1 MQKIRPTTEVEI
13 GEKEFLIEHWSPTK
27 AMKNLPKVGK
37 YFAVPLATVVGSLGT
52 GGSNLSE
59 ALPTA
64 CVYLFDQMEE
74 EDIMKFFNMLL
85 EDVYF
90 EGKNGIDIDTVFAN
104 DVSEMFEV
112 VAAVL
117 KANYGCFFKKAGFA
131 SLQNLLQQMGMVNKI
146 PDPNN
151 PNSQD
156 Q

>member
-1 MQKIRPTTEVEI
+1 MQTIRPTTEVI
-13 GEKEFLIEHWSPTK
+13 LGEKEFTIEHWSPTK

-37 YFAVPLATVVGSLGT
+37 YFAVPMATIVGSLGT
-52 GGSNLSE
+52 GGANLSE

-74 EDIMKFFNMLL
+74 EDIMKFFNMVL

-90 EGKNGIDIDTVFAN
+90 EGKNKFDIDEVFAT
-104 DVSEMFEV
+104 DISELFEL

-131 SLQNLLQQMGMVNKI
+131 SLQSLLQQMGMVNKI
-146 PDPNN
+146 PDPNQTS
-151 PNSQD
+151 SQD

>member
-1 MQKIRPTTEVEI
+1 MQAIRPTTEVQI
-13 GEKEFLIEHWSPTK
+13 GDREFTIEHWAPTK

-37 YFAVPLATVVGSLGT
+37 YFAVPLATIIGSIGT
-52 GGSNLSE
+52 GGHNLSE

-74 EDIMKFFNMLL
+74 EDIMKFFNMVL
-85 EDVYF
+85 EDVYLD
-90 EGKNGIDIDTVFAN
+90 GSNKIDIDNVFSR
-104 DVSEMFEV
+104 DVSELFEL

-146 PDPNN
+146 PDPNQQ
-151 PNSQD
+151 NSPD